1 MSMHVACRFQ
11 QEAVWISGREE
22 AATGAEKERLGT
34 LASQLTALHEGL
46 GARQHL
52 AHFHI
57 CSTLLPSDYLGSLG
71 MNRYVL
77 RVWGGTVMM
86 GASGPARL
94 RFRPLAWL
102 CLFACMQGAIAYPFF
117 FFLP

>member
-1 MSMHVACRFQ
+1 MHVACRFQ
-11 QEAVWISGREE
+11 QEAVRFSASGREE

-52 AHFHI
+52 APFHI

-71 MNRYVL
+71 VNRY
-77 RVWGGTVMM
+77 
-86 GASGPARL
+86 RL
-94 RFRPLAWL
+94 RSGEG
-102 CLFACMQGAIAYPFF
+102 Q
-117 FFLP
+117 